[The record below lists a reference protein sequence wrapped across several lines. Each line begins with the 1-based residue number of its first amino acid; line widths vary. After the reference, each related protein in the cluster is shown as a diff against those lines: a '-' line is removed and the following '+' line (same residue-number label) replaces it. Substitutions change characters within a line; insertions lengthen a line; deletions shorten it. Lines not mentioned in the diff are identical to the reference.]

1 MTTDRTKKFEQKKQ
15 RELIRAFDQEM
26 LSLQTYGLPV
36 SWRTGLHRFMAVF
49 FLIFPVQAVYGSG
62 EWTAFW
68 FLMLSWSILA
78 PTNYISIFLYL
89 KENTRLVPFS
99 QKIKYL
105 PVDPKQLRLVRIGY
119 LLQFLGQTLPVSLI
133 FQCLTALIFYQTLS
147 LFNILHVLFFGGIL
161 PFLITGASIWFQI
174 DL

>member
-1 MTTDRTKKFEQKKQ
+1 MKTDSVEKIKQKKQ

-26 LSLQTYGLPV
+26 LSCRSYGLPA
-36 SWRTGLHRFMAVF
+36 SWRIGVHRFMAVF
-49 FLIFPVQAVYGSG
+49 FLIFPLQAYYSN
-62 EWTAFW
+62 EDWTAIW

-78 PTNYISIFLYL
+78 PTNYLSLFLYF
-89 KENTRLVPFS
+89 KENSKSIPFY

-105 PVDPKQLRLVRIGY
+105 PVDPRQLRLVRIGY
-119 LLQFLGQTLPVSLI
+119 LLQFLAWTLPVSLI
-133 FQCLTALIFYQTLS
+133 LQCLATLIFYRTLS
-147 LFNILHVLFFGGIL
+147 VFNILHVLCFGGIL